1 MNSRF
6 EILIP
11 ASEYNLFAIEDYLR
25 SIRTPQARQ
34 RLIRRVGYSAE
45 KRAAFERKL
54 NLPRGAVELAMM
66 AEDQR
71 LKEMSE
77 RLTRKLAAGIKKQVS
92 PQETRQ
98 LYLEVDSMMN
108 GLQALYPDALQFT
121 KQYGMLAQRN
131 KASFQ
136 GDYQFGNEYRI
147 MMVNAL
153 PPRPD
158 DCEPN
163 AWWCTES
170 YVFTWSLAMWQIFG
184 AVWLSLL
191 LYMFVVWFAFVTAF
205 LKAG

>member
-11 ASEYNLFAIEDYLR
+11 ASEYNLFAIDDYLR
-25 SIRTPQARQ
+25 SIRTPEARQ

-45 KRAAFERKL
+45 KRSAFERKL

-71 LKEMSE
+71 LKDMSE
-77 RLTRKLAAGIKKQVS
+77 RMTRKLAASMKKQVS
-92 PQETRQ
+92 PQETRKF
-98 LYLEVDSMMN
+98 YLEVDSMMN
-108 GLQALYPDALQFT
+108 GLQALYPDALQFM
-121 KQYGMLAQRN
+121 KQYGMVAQRN